1 MKYSRLLALILAL
14 AMVFALAGCGSDAA
28 GSASSASASGST
40 ESAAS
45 GSASAEPAAE
55 PADGIPAEAET
66 DVVSYLTDG
75 ALAANDVV
83 ATVGD
88 AQITAAEL
96 LYMVAYNHY
105 QLSYNSYYYNGA
117 ALDLTADTGDGVTVS
132 DFIFNTSM
140 DSMVAYVVAM
150 NQAIAEGVALSEE
163 DAAALDSL
171 HTQNVTAHGES
182 QWSSY
187 VSAGLIDE
195 ADFSEEE
202 KDAWIQEHG
211 ESLYQHSMM
220 YYGTTEEAYQQ
231 VYTTFYYFNTLMD
244 TLFGEGGAN
253 APTEETIA
261 DYLQTY
267 IADNGLLW
275 GRCILFST
283 QECTTDEERAEV
295 KAQADE
301 VYAQLSALSGDELS
315 QTFTDLQSQYDGSG
329 YTAGEV
335 QQYAL
340 TDSLVD
346 GYYSGLEALAPGEI
360 AMTEEL
366 GTSTQSYGYFIL
378 LREADDTESI
388 RSTVENAYIENTF
401 DSMIAQWK
409 DATDITYSDAYN
421 ALDRLTVFERLS
433 TLQNALYTA
442 DSVG

>member
-1 MKYSRLLALILAL
+1 MKHSRLLALILAL
-14 AMVFALAGCGSDAA
+14 AMAFALAGCGSDAA
-28 GSASSASASGST
+28 GSASSASASGSAAP
-40 ESAAS
+40 AAS
-45 GSASAEPAAE
+45 GSAESAAEPAA
-55 PADGIPAEAET
+55 GIPAEAEA

-75 ALAANDVV
+75 ALAATDVV
-83 ATVGD
+83 ATVGGTE
-88 AQITAAEL
+88 ITAAEL

-140 DSMVAYVVAM
+140 DSMVAYAVAM
-150 NQAIAEGVALSEE
+150 NKAIADGIALTEE
-163 DAAALDSL
+163 DAAALADL
-171 HTQNVTAHGES
+171 HAQNVTAHGES

-187 VSAGLIDE
+187 VSAGLINE
-195 ADFSEEE
+195 EEFSEEE
-202 KDAWIQEHG
+202 KAAWIQEHG
-211 ESLYQHSMM
+211 EALYRHSMM

-244 TLFGEGGAN
+244 ALFGEGGSS

-267 IADNGLLW
+267 ITDNGLLW

-283 QECTTDEERAEV
+283 MDCTTDEERAEV

-315 QTFTDLQSQYDGSG
+315 QAFTDLQSQYDGSG
-329 YTAGEV
+329 YTPGEV
-335 QQYAL
+335 QQYAT

-346 GYYSGLEALAPGEI
+346 GYYSGLEALEPGQI

-366 GTSTQSYGYFIL
+366 GTEAKSYGYFIL
-378 LREADDTESI
+378 LREENDTEGI
-388 RSTVENAYIENTF
+388 RATVENAYIENTF
-401 DSMIAQWK
+401 DSMIAQWR
-409 DATDITYSDAYN
+409 DETDVSYSDAYN
-421 ALDRLTVFERLS
+421 ALNRLTVFERLS